1 MAAPDFTISRLAQVN
16 QAGDARALFLKVFA
30 NEVLNSF
37 NRNLIFADKHRVK
50 EISYGK
56 SYQFPAIGQ
65 TTADY
70 HTPGQMIVG
79 TPISHN
85 ERIINVDEVL
95 FSSVSVAEI
104 DELMNHYD
112 VRSEYAKQLG
122 QAVAQRWDKN
132 VAQLIALAARDSA
145 TITGGNGGTV
155 INGGAT
161 AETDGTVLAGLIFEA
176 VQAMEEKDVPY
187 QGDVYCAVRPEQYYL
202 LVQATD
208 NINKDWGGMGSYGDG
223 TVLRIGGVPIV
234 KSNAVPNAVVAS
246 NTGEQNTYN
255 GDFSN
260 TVALVFHK
268 AAVGT
273 VRLRGLKT
281 EMTGE
286 EYAVTHGATLMKS
299 SLICGSGI
307 LRPECAVEIT
317 KAV

>member
-1 MAAPDFTISRLAQVN
+1 MAAPDFTVSRLGQIN
-16 QAGDARALFLKVFA
+16 ETGDVRALFLKVFA

-37 NRNLIFADKHRVK
+37 NRNLIFGNLHRVK
-50 EISYGK
+50 EIDNGK

-65 TTADY
+65 TTSGY
-70 HTPGQMIVG
+70 HTPGTMIVG
-79 TPISHN
+79 DPIAHA

-95 FSSVSVAEI
+95 FSSVSIAEI
-104 DELMNHYD
+104 DELINHYD

-132 VAQLIALAARDSA
+132 VAQLLALAARDSA

-155 INGGAT
+155 LNAGAT
-161 AETDGTVLAGLIFEA
+161 VETDGTVLAAAIFDA
-176 VQAMEEKDVPY
+176 VQAMEEKDVPP
-187 QGDVYCAVRPEQYYL
+187 GDIYCAVRPAQYYN

-208 NINKDWGGMGSYGDG
+208 NINKDWGGMGSYAEGK
-223 TVLRIGGVPIV
+223 VLKIGGVPIV
-234 KSNAVPNAVVAS
+234 KSNAVPSTTVSAV
-246 NTGEQNTYN
+246 TGENNTYDGN
-255 GDFSN
+255 FSA
-260 TVALVFHK
+260 TMALVFHR

-286 EYAVTHGATLMKS
+286 EYRVTHGSTLMKT
-299 SLICGSGI
+299 SLVCGSGI

-317 KAV
+317 NAV